1 MTTPVWLTIALPLAG
16 AAILLLGGR
25 RTNGWGHLLGC
36 AASLGSFVVGAV
48 LFTDMLGRDAEHRTI
63 HEALFSWVPVAGLQV
78 DFGLHLDQLSMC
90 FVLLITGVGSLI
102 HIYSIGY
109 MAEDPERRRFFA
121 FLNLF
126 LSAMLLLVLAD
137 NYLGLYVG
145 WEGVGLASYL
155 LIGFW
160 AHKPSAATAAKKA
173 FVVNRVGDIGLAIAL
188 MVMFAYIG
196 SISFEGVFAAAP
208 QVSEG
213 VLTAIGLLLLL
224 AACGKSAQVP
234 LQSWLGD
241 AMEGPTPVSALIH
254 AATMVT
260 AGVYLIVRS
269 GPVFDLAPN
278 AQLGVVIVGAV
289 TLLFGAIVG
298 CAKDDIKKALAASTM
313 SQIGYMVLAA
323 GLGPAGYA
331 FAIMHLLT
339 HGFFKAGLFLGA
351 GSVMHGMNDEVDM
364 RRYGGLRKALP
375 ITFAT
380 FGLGYLAIIG
390 VPPLAGFFSKDGI
403 IEAALG
409 AGGAKGIILGGA
421 TILGA
426 GITAFYMTR
435 VMLMTFFGEKR
446 WAPERATPHP
456 HESPKVM
463 TWPMILLAIGS
474 VVSGGALAIGGTLE
488 HWLEPVVGSHEI
500 HHVAPVWVVT
510 TVILTVVAVGILI
523 AYRMYGM
530 RPVPEEVPAGS
541 ALTVAARKDLYGDA
555 LNEEVFMRPG
565 QLGRR
570 GAGRDRRRGCG
581 RCDDRARRPGVAHIL
596 RIAAVADRL
605 RPLLRVV
612 DAGRRAS
619 WSSARSWRCNCGDL
633 IPVVDGA
640 VGGADGRRGRGDP
653 AARVAAR
660 GVQVAGAGDLDR
672 GAGHHGAARGE
683 LRSRR

>member
-1 MTTPVWLTIALPLAG
+1 MTVPVWLVIAFPLAG
-16 AAILLLGGR
+16 AAILLLAGR
-25 RTNGWGHLLGC
+25 RSDRWGHLLGTL
-36 AASLGSFVVGAV
+36 AAVASFACGAV
-48 LFTDMLGRDAEHRTI
+48 LFVDMLGRDSDNRSI
-63 HEALFSWVPVAGLQV
+63 HESLFSWVPVGELRV
-78 DFGLHLDQLSMC
+78 DFGLQLDQLSMC

-109 MAEDPERRRFFA
+109 MAEDPGRRRFFGY
-121 FLNLF
+121 LNLF
-126 LSAMLLLVLAD
+126 LAAMLLLVLAD
-137 NYLGLYVG
+137 NYLGLYMG

-160 AHKPSAATAAKKA
+160 SHKPSAATAAKKA
-173 FVVNRVGDIGLAIAL
+173 FVVNRVGDIGLAVAL
-188 MVMFAYIG
+188 MVMFAAVG
-196 SISFEGVFAAAP
+196 SVSFATVFGAAP
-208 QVSEG
+208 ELTEAT
-213 VLTAIGLLLLL
+213 LTAIGLMLLL

-269 GPVFDLAPN
+269 APVFDLAPH
-278 AQLGVVIVGAV
+278 AQTAVVVVGAV
-289 TLLFGAIVG
+289 TLLFGAIIG

-323 GLGPAGYA
+323 GLGPVGYA

-351 GSVMHGMNDEVDM
+351 GSVMHAMDDEVNM

-409 AGGAKGIILGGA
+409 AGGLKGVVLGGA

-435 VMLMTFFGEKR
+435 VMLMTFFGPRR
-446 WAPERATPHP
+446 WAPEAHP
-456 HESPKVM
+456 HESPAVM

-474 VVSGGALAIGGTLE
+474 VTAGGALAIGGTLE
-488 HWLEPVVGSHEI
+488 HWLEPVVGAHEV
-500 HHVAPVWVVT
+500 HHVLPVWMV
-510 TVILTVVAVGILI
+510 TVIVLSVVAVGIVI
-523 AYRMYGM
+523 AYRMYGS
-530 RPVPEEVPAGS
+530 RPVPEQVPEGS
-541 ALTVAARKDLYGDA
+541 ALTVAARQDLYGDTF
-555 LNEEVFMRPG
+555 NEKVLMRPG
-565 QLGRR
+565 AVLTEGLVEI
-570 GAGRDRRRGCG
+570 
-581 RCDDRARRPGVAHIL
+581 DDE
-596 RIAAVADRL
+596 
-605 RPLLRVV
+605 
-612 DAGRRAS
+612 
-619 WSSARSWRCNCGDL
+619 
-633 IPVVDGA
+633 VVDGA
-640 VGGADGRRGRGDP
+640 GSGLAAVV
-653 AARVAAR
+653 ARVSAGLRQLQTGFARSYALAMLAGSALVVAAILA
-660 GVQVAGAGDLDR
+660 VNLW
-672 GAGHHGAARGE
+672 
-683 LRSRR
+683 